1 MLKQRTV
8 ACLNDI
14 SPKGLKELGPNFT
27 LTGRREDSDLWL
39 VRSADLLK
47 AELPERLRAI
57 ARAGAG
63 VNNIPLDRCTE
74 QGVVVFNT
82 PGANANA
89 VAELVVA
96 GMLLASRDILGGAN
110 WVRAQAPGPEL
121 AQAVEKEK
129 KAFSGNEIRGKRLGV
144 IGLGAVGHLVAN
156 SAVSM
161 GMEVYGYDPYIS
173 IEFALKLSRSVH
185 PVTQLSELLEAC
197 DFVSIHVPLMEKT
210 RGFIGAAQLDSMRP
224 GAVLLNFSRDLLVD
238 EEAVGQALQDGR
250 LRRYVTDFANE
261 RVVTFPNAIIL
272 PHLGAA
278 TEEAEDNCAVMA
290 VHQAQ
295 DYLNNGNIVNSV
307 NFPPI
312 TLGRATHPTRVM
324 VLHRNVPG
332 VLSKVTT
339 LFGEAGINIDRM
351 VSASRGAAACALFDA
366 PVDVLREFAMRLSA
380 QPDIL
385 KVRVIY
391 GPEEPLEESYTDT
404 EGGAHD

>member
-1 MLKQRTV
+1 M
-8 ACLNDI
+8 
-14 SPKGLKELGPNFT
+14 
-27 LTGRREDSDLWL
+27 
-39 VRSADLLK
+39 
-47 AELPERLRAI
+47 
-57 ARAGAG
+57 
-63 VNNIPLDRCTE
+63 
-74 QGVVVFNT
+74 VFNT

-89 VAELVVA
+89 VAELVIA

-110 WVRAQAPGPEL
+110 WVRAQTPSPEL

-129 KAFSGNEIRGKRLGV
+129 KAFSGTEIHGRRLGV

-156 SAVSM
+156 SAVSL

-173 IEFALKLSRSVH
+173 IEFALKLSRAVH
-185 PVTQLSELLEAC
+185 HVTQLSELLETC
-197 DFVSIHVPLMEKT
+197 DFVSLHVPLMEKT
-210 RGFIGAAQLDSMRP
+210 RGFIGAAQLEAMRP
-224 GAVLLNFSRDLLVD
+224 GAVLLNFARDLLVD
-238 EEAVGQALQDGR
+238 EEGVGLALRSGR

-261 RVVTFPNAIIL
+261 RVVTFPNAIVL
-272 PHLGAA
+272 PPPGAA
-278 TEEAEDNCAVMA
+278 TGAEDNCAVMA

-312 TLGRATHPTRVM
+312 SLGRATHPTRVM

-351 VSASRGAAACALFDA
+351 VSASRGGAACALFDA
-366 PVDVLREFAMRLSA
+366 PVNVLRGFAMSLSSE
-380 QPDIL
+380 PDVL

-391 GPEEPLEESYTDT
+391 GTGEPLEESYTDK